1 MSTIRDLIQS
11 INEEIDLVRFGQAV
25 PADQMELTRR
35 LINRAVNAY
44 NLSCLIKFN
53 ASTVELV
60 ADTEGRYLISG
71 DPVHLLSLHRKDSED
86 CFVRLTPV
94 DIEDIL
100 SLRHSG
106 SVPEAYSYKRGTA
119 VNGALYGQVTLDVKL
134 SSHKLM
140 ATVAE
145 ELPEYQLNDN
155 FVMPPEYRELIIDD
169 VQLRLLR
176 NADAEEKTINDKS
189 EELKRIVGMIKD
201 ANMRCP
207 AVVTTTGNSHS
218 DFLSGRGML

>member
-1 MSTIRDLIQS
+1 MSTIRELIQS

-25 PADQMELTRR
+25 QADQMELTRR

-53 ASTVELV
+53 ASTVELA
-60 ADTEGRYLISG
+60 ADAQGRYLISG

-86 CFVRLTPV
+86 CFVRLVPV

-106 SVPEAYSYKRGTA
+106 SVPEAYSYKRGT
-119 VNGALYGQVTLDVKL
+119 VVDGALYGQVTLDVK
-134 SSHKLM
+134 SSSRKLT
-140 ATVAE
+140 ATVADE
-145 ELPEYQLNDN
+145 IPEYQLNDS
-155 FVMPPEYRELIIDD
+155 FIMPPEYKELIIDD

-176 NADAEEKTINDKS
+176 NADAEAKAIADKA
-189 EELKRIVGMIKD
+189 EELQRIVGMIKD
-201 ANMRCP
+201 ANMRRP
-207 AVVTTTGNSHS
+207 SSSPKTRDRHS